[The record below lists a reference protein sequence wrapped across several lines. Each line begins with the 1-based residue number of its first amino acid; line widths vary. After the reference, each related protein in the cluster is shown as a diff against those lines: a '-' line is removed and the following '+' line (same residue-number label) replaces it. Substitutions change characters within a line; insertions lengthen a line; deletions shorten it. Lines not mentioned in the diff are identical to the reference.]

1 MSLYIE
7 AARIIQ
13 RPRYGGLRG
22 AVFSDASVKSR
33 PEQLY
38 ALIIETLKHQEII
51 NEVLDKSGLLE
62 IEKKLTHALA
72 LVLVHDFLFNK
83 GGIATSTGPLKESIL
98 RHKSR
103 LTSEFTRARLR
114 RGYSTTAA
122 LLAAAN
128 ATSMR
133 FPRWVRVNTL
143 KTTVADVLARHFSD
157 HKPVRL
163 FEELLSEDMTRKT
176 VYVDEFVP
184 GLLGFPAST
193 ELIGH
198 ALVADGTLFMQ
209 DRASCFPAALLAP
222 PEGAVVV
229 DGTAAP
235 GNKTTHLAAIVG
247 KGGRVL
253 AFEKDPKRAKT
264 LEMMV
269 GKAGAEKIVEVRA
282 GADFLLS
289 DPWSETEKKRL
300 AKVSHIL
307 LDPSCSGSGIVER
320 NEYSYIPKTAAPPP
334 APTSRAGKAKKR
346 KGGEKE
352 ETPFVKPLSKKE
364 EEEVA
369 KQAEAEEERLR
380 SLSTFQTRI
389 IKHAMRYP
397 GAHYISY
404 STCSVHSQE
413 NEQVVMAV
421 LSSEVAKQRGW
432 RVQKR
437 EETGFRHWPR
447 RGLVEECDG
456 DEEIAG
462 GCVRFDPWADGGI
475 GFFVVLFVRDGSVD
489 GWEGRGFIVFDIEH

>member
-22 AVFSDASVKSR
+22 AVFSDSSVKSR

-38 ALIIETLKHQEII
+38 ALIIETLKHQEIL
-51 NEVLDKSGLLE
+51 NEIIDKSGLLE

-72 LVLVHDFLFNK
+72 LVLVHDFLFNR

-98 RHKSR
+98 RHKAR

-114 RGYSTTAA
+114 RGYSATNA

-128 ATSMR
+128 AKSMR

-143 KTTVADVLARHFSD
+143 KTTVADVLARHFKD
-157 HKPVRL
+157 YKPVRL
-163 FEELLSEDMTRKT
+163 FEELLSEDMAQET

-184 GLLGFPAST
+184 GLLGFPASA
-193 ELIGH
+193 ELVGH

-247 KGGRVL
+247 KTGRVL
-253 AFEKDPKRAKT
+253 AYEKDPKRAKT

-289 DPWSETEKKRL
+289 DPWSETEKEGL

-320 NEYSYIPKTAAPPP
+320 NEYSYIPKTAAPPQ
-334 APTSRAGKAKKR
+334 APTSRAGKLKKR
-346 KGGEKE
+346 KGGDKE
-352 ETPFVKPLSKKE
+352 ETPSVKPLSKKE

-397 GAHYISY
+397 AARYISY
-404 STCSVHSQE
+404 STCSVHAQE

-421 LSSEVAKQRGW
+421 LNSEVAKQRGW
-432 RVQKR
+432 RVQAR
-437 EETGFRHWPR
+437 EKTGFRHWPR
-447 RGLVEECDG
+447 RGLVEECGG
-456 DEEIAG
+456 DEGVAE
-462 GCVRFDPWADGGI
+462 GCIRFDPWGDGGI
-475 GFFVVLFVRDGSVD
+475 GFFVVLFVRD
-489 GWEGRGFIVFDIEH
+489 